1 MEQTPLIRYLSLV
14 ELLCFVITAF
24 LYMNSMITFHVFI
37 VIILS
42 VSFLVGVLYGQESL
56 FLKETKNKITINYKE
71 YENISRN
78 RSGWLY
84 RF

>member
-1 MEQTPLIRYLSLV
+1 MEQTPLIRYLSLI

-42 VSFLVGVLYGQESL
+42 VSFLVGDTIWSRIII
-56 FLKETKNKITINYKE
+56 FKRNKKQNNYK
-71 YENISRN
+71 
-78 RSGWLY
+78 L
-84 RF
+84 

>member
-1 MEQTPLIRYLSLV
+1 MDQTPLIRYLSLV

-24 LYMNSMITFHVFI
+24 LYMNIMITFHVFI

-78 RSGWLY
+78 RSGWFY

>member
-71 YENISRN
+71 SENISRN
-78 RSGWLY
+78 RSGWFY

>member
-14 ELLCFVITAF
+14 ELLCFLITAF
-24 LYMNSMITFHVFI
+24 LYMNSMITVHVFI

-78 RSGWLY
+78 RSGWFY

>member
-24 LYMNSMITFHVFI
+24 LYMNSMIPFHVFI

-42 VSFLVGVLYGQESL
+42 ISFLVGVTIWSRIVI
-56 FLKETKNKITINYKE
+56 FKRNKKQNNYK
-71 YENISRN
+71 
-78 RSGWLY
+78 L
-84 RF
+84 

>member
-1 MEQTPLIRYLSLV
+1 MEQTPLIRYLSLI

-42 VSFLVGVLYGQESL
+42 VSFLVGVTIWSRIVIS
-56 FLKETKNKITINYKE
+56 KRNKITINYKE

-78 RSGWLY
+78 RSGWFY

>member
-42 VSFLVGVLYGQESL
+42 ISFLVGGTIWSRIVI
-56 FLKETKNKITINYKE
+56 FKRNKKQNNYK
-71 YENISRN
+71 
-78 RSGWLY
+78 L
-84 RF
+84 

>member
-24 LYMNSMITFHVFI
+24 LYMNSIITFHVFI

-42 VSFLVGVLYGQESL
+42 ISFLVGGTIWSRIVI
-56 FLKETKNKITINYKE
+56 FKRNKKQNNYK
-71 YENISRN
+71 
-78 RSGWLY
+78 L
-84 RF
+84 